1 MLKQPFSTKYFAIN
15 CLPAKLGMS
24 PFPKA
29 FLRPSLTSVHPGSS
43 VISFKELVQL
53 LVLLKIMKTLQLL
66 GLSYIDVRRYNVLHH
81 TSVGDSFNL
90 GGP

>member
-29 FLRPSLTSVHPGSS
+29 FLRPSLTSVHP
-43 VISFKELVQL
+43 
-53 LVLLKIMKTLQLL
+53 
-66 GLSYIDVRRYNVLHH
+66 
-81 TSVGDSFNL
+81 
-90 GGP
+90 